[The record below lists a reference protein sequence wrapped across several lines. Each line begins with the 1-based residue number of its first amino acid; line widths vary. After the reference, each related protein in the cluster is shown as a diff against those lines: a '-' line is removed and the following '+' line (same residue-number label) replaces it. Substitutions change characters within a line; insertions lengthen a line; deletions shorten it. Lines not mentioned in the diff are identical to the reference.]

1 MARSDAKKPRRRRPG
16 GGRKPKLN
24 AAQCDQLR
32 ALAVSNPAASLDEIV
47 GMFSRASGVVVAG
60 GTARRYLRTAGL
72 TKRRPARARAT
83 SGTSVPS
90 RTEAPP
96 IAPTPLR
103 FGYTKMH
110 RDEGGGG
117 RYPAGLTDAEW
128 ALVGDLFEVKGPG
141 KPAKYPRRAVLDAC
155 CYVMRS
161 GCPWRMVPKDLPP
174 WQDVYAHFRRWA
186 AKGLFEK
193 MHDRLRTMWRAREQ
207 RAEEPTTAIIDSQSV
222 KTSPQGGPKGYDAGK
237 KVKGRKRHLVTDMF
251 GLLLAVLVHPADVQD
266 RDGAVPVTAAALRK
280 YPSIKKLYADSA
292 YAGQCAIKIRQA
304 HGVDVEI
311 IRRPG
316 NAGRW
321 KGAQLS
327 LLPDPPRQG
336 FVLLPK
342 RWIIERTNA
351 WVERPRRLAKDQDRL
366 VEVST
371 AWIWF
376 AESRRLL
383 RNLAHGRETAA
394 AAAAAAA

>member
-1 MARSDAKKPRRRRPG
+1 MAHSDGKKPRRRRPG

-32 ALAVSNPAASLDEIV
+32 ALAVSNPVASLDEIV
-47 GMFSRASGVVVAG
+47 AMFSRVSGVVVAG
-60 GTARRYLRTAGL
+60 ETARRYLRTAGL
-72 TKRRPARARAT
+72 TKRRPSRARAT
-83 SGTSVPS
+83 PGTSLPLT
-90 RTEAPP
+90 TE
-96 IAPTPLR
+96 APTPLR

-110 RDEGGGG
+110 RDEGGGA

-128 ALVGDLFEVKGPG
+128 ALVGDLFEVAGPG
-141 KPAKYPRRAVLDAC
+141 KPPKYPRRAVVDAC

-193 MHDRLRTMWRAREQ
+193 MHDRLRGMWRAREQ
-207 RAEEPTTAIIDSQSV
+207 RAEEPTAAIIDSQSV
-222 KTSPQGGPKGYDAGK
+222 KTSPQGGPKGYDAAK
-237 KVKGRKRHLVTDMF
+237 NVKGRKRHLVTDML

-266 RDGAVPVTAAALRK
+266 RDGASPLVATALRK
-280 YPSIKKLYADSA
+280 YPGIKTLYADSA
-292 YAGQCAIKIRQA
+292 YAGQCAVKIRQA
-304 HGVDVEI
+304 HGVHVEI

-316 NAGRW
+316 HGGRW
-321 KGAQLS
+321 QGAQLS
-327 LLPDPPRQG
+327 LLPEPPRQG

-351 WVERPRRLAKDQDRL
+351 WVERPRHLAKDQDRL

-383 RNLAHGRETAA
+383 RNLAHQRETAPAA
-394 AAAAAAA
+394 AAA